1 MTQLKQQ
8 IKSGQFI
15 VTCELTPPK
24 GTNLEPLFE
33 KAEYLRHYVD
43 AFNLTESHAA
53 RMAMDPTAVAHLLLD
68 RGIEPI
74 VQMTSRD
81 KNRIAIQACML
92 GAAALGIKNLV
103 FMGGD
108 PPKNGDH
115 PDAKPVFDLF
125 ASQLL
130 DAVNALQAGTDYTQN
145 KLNGTPEFCVGAV
158 FNPGSSNPEVEIE
171 NLHRKIEA
179 GASFLQTQAIYEVE
193 SFARFLDKVGDL
205 NVPILAGVIPIK
217 SVRMA
222 QYMNERVPGI
232 TVPDPLINRI
242 AKQGDHQDK
251 IIATSQDISAQIV
264 RELSNVANGL
274 HIMAIGWEDK
284 IPAILEMAGLETKVS

>member
-1 MTQLKQQ
+1 MSKLKQQ
-8 IKSGQFI
+8 IDAGQFI

-24 GTNLEPLFE
+24 GTDLSSLLK
-33 KAEYLRHYVD
+33 KADSLRNHVD

-68 RGIEPI
+68 QDIEPI

-92 GAAALGIKNLV
+92 GAAALGIRNLV

-130 DAVNALQAGTDYTQN
+130 DAVNALQSGVDYTGN

-158 FNPGSSNPEVEIE
+158 FNPGSTKPEMEIE
-171 NLHRKIEA
+171 NLHRKIES
-179 GASFLQTQAIYEVE
+179 GASFLQTQAVYDVDE
-193 SFARFLDKVGDL
+193 FFRFLDKSGDIS
-205 NVPILAGVIPIK
+205 VPVLAGVIPIK
-217 SVRMA
+217 SVKMA

-232 TVPDPLINRI
+232 TVPNHLIQKISDHGDDKDGI
-242 AKQGDHQDK
+242 AETS
-251 IIATSQDISAQIV
+251 INIASDIV
-264 RELSNVANGL
+264 RKLRDVSGGIHL
-274 HIMAIGWEDK
+274 MAIGWEDK
-284 IPAILEMAGLETKVS
+284 IPAILDTAGVKRG